1 MLVGKYKDDDCNFAF
16 SSMEELLE
24 YLYEHGETEDDL
36 AFVTEC
42 HPPVRESMSLSAIG
56 AALEQYKQDI
66 KDEIQHEQMENIR

>member
-1 MLVGKYKDDDCNFAF
+1 MLVGNLRGDACNFAF

-24 YLYEHGETEDDL
+24 YLYEHGKTEDDL

-56 AALEQYKQDI
+56 DALEQYKQDI
-66 KDEIQHEQMENIR
+66 KDEIQHEQMENMR